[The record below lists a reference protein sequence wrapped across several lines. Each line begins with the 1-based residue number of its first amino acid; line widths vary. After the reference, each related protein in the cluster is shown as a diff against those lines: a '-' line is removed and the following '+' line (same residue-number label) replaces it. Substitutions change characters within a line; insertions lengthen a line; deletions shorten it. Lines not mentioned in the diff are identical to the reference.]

1 MRLAIR
7 QAAPPIRLSAPSG
20 SGLPVTAAWL
30 RFLAPDGRH
39 PPVGRRLRP
48 PRSGTGIPARS
59 EIVLGVAGLRLR

>member
-7 QAAPPIRLSAPSG
+7 QAAPPIRLSAPRG

-30 RFLAPDGRH
+30 RFLAADGRR

-48 PRSGTGIPARS
+48 PRPGRGIPARS
-59 EIVLGVAGLRLR
+59 EILLGTAGLRMR